1 MNAAETLPGPPP
13 LVPAKVRPLA
23 PLQQLE
29 TLAGHAFRSG
39 MFKKFSSASG
49 AYMVMAMGY
58 ELGLSPVAALTSIHS
73 IDGKPV
79 MSGNLMWS
87 LVLAHPDWQESHVS
101 RSTETEVEL
110 TFVFRGKER
119 GRVKWGMEDAKR
131 AGLVNKDNWRKF
143 PRAMLF
149 NRAISEGFKLY
160 TPHLANGVTVYT
172 PDELGGTIDANGDMA
187 APPPTSAPAVTV
199 TTTDVLQLTE
209 EQREVRELVGKAERD
224 PAKVFAHYKVTDW
237 GQLTPEQ
244 CHHAKGYLA
253 SLIPGTNG
261 NGG

>member
-1 MNAAETLPGPPP
+1 LLLNYVHENLMIGLAVPLDPKWTHSVYSFPYGVPFDVCRGNSLPGPPP

-23 PLQQLE
+23 PVQQLE

-73 IDGKPV
+73 LDGKPV

-101 RSTETEVEL
+101 QSPPRRRLSL
-110 TFVFRGKER
+110 PFVFRGKER
-119 GRVKWGMEDAKR
+119 GRVKWTAWR
-131 AGLVNKDNWRKF
+131 TPNAPGLLGKDNWRKF

-149 NRAISEGFKLY
+149 NRAISEGFQALH
-160 TPHLANGVTVYT
+160 PAPCERRHGVHPRRTRGNHRRQRGH
-172 PDELGGTIDANGDMA
+172 GGLSPNVG
-187 APPPTSAPAVTV
+187 PGGYCHGCRRLPA
-199 TTTDVLQLTE
+199 DGGA
-209 EQREVRELVGKAERD
+209 RGGREL
-224 PAKVFAHYKVTDW
+224 W
-237 GQLTPEQ
+237 
-244 CHHAKGYLA
+244 
-253 SLIPGTNG
+253 
-261 NGG
+261 